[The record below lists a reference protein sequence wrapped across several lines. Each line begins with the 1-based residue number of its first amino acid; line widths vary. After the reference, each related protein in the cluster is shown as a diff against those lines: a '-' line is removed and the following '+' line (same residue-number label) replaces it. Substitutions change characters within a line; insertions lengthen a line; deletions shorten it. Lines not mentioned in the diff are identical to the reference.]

1 MLTTI
6 LLFDAIA
13 ITLLP
18 LLVYH
23 AFKRFGHSK
32 SLFLLKDIQQN
43 LNFRG
48 AYKTLTL
55 LLLLSSTV
63 LVKGYEKYTNVKIY
77 VPAEKSQLLDLIG
90 LLEIDHYH
98 EHDGAFNYTVDQEE
112 LSILKKS
119 GYQYEIIHEDAV
131 KYLEEEN
138 AKYYESVKNGKSTER
153 VAYERTGDLVDSIIK
168 TPSAFVVQ
176 STLGGYYSFAQMQ
189 TAISTLK
196 ATYPTL
202 VDTFTIG
209 LSTEGRPIKCLKISD
224 NPSSD
229 ESEPEILFMGHHHAR
244 EAIGGASMIFLM
256 QYLCQNYATDSRIKD
271 LVDNREIFIIV
282 CANPDGWEHNRTLS
296 ASGGGQWRKNRRVN
310 GSGQFGVDLNRNW
323 GVNFANC
330 TGAVGAASC
339 GSSTTSSDCLLGSFT
354 IF

>member
-18 LLVYH
+18 LLVYY
-23 AFKRFGHSK
+23 AFKRFDHSK

-43 LNFRG
+43 LNFSG

-112 LSILKKS
+112 LSLLKKS
-119 GYQYEIIHEDAV
+119 GFQYEIIHEDAV

-176 STLGGYYSFAQMQ
+176 PTLGGYYRFAQMD
-189 TAISTLK
+189 TAIRTLK

-209 LSTEGRPIKCLKISD
+209 L
-224 NPSSD
+224 
-229 ESEPEILFMGHHHAR
+229 
-244 EAIGGASMIFLM
+244 
-256 QYLCQNYATDSRIKD
+256 
-271 LVDNREIFIIV
+271 V
-282 CANPDGWEHNRTLS
+282 
-296 ASGGGQWRKNRRVN
+296 NRRKTHKM
-310 GSGQFGVDLNRNW
+310 FK
-323 GVNFANC
+323 NF
-330 TGAVGAASC
+330 
-339 GSSTTSSDCLLGSFT
+339 
-354 IF
+354 